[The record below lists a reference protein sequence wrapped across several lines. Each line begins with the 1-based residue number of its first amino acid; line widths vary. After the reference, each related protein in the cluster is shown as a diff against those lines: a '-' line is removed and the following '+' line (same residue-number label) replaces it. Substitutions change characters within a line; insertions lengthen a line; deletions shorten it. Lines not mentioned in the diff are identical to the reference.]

1 MSGTPPDYISGV
13 RSGGFTYTSGQAV
26 DVISGGVAYNMIFD
40 HGAYEYLDAF
50 GSATNNIVYKG
61 GEIDVEGKGA
71 YASGTIL
78 SGGLQSVTIG
88 AAYSTAVYAGGVE
101 DVSDSGTDTGSIIS
115 SGGGE
120 RVYSGGIDYT
130 ATVHKGGTVFIT
142 QGGLANGTTVNSG
155 GRIILAGDVLYDT
168 NFTATSGSAKAVGV
182 YKGGIETVTFTGVK
196 NSPYEK
202 IVNTATATGYDRS
215 YYKDGVLTFTED
227 RIGNEAGGSAVLGGG
242 SIGNLT
248 IASGGEE
255 IIGGKT
261 TVHSGGG
268 TYKFKFNN
276 ITVSNSLIGKGAKQ
290 IVESGNTALGT
301 TIAAGGQEIVKSGAT
316 ATGTIID
323 GGKLILDAS
332 AKLSESVMFEG
343 TGGELVVSGTTMPT
357 TTISGFGAGDEI
369 QLFDVV
375 YSAGATA
382 KVKTAGVV
390 TVTNGGVSYNLNIAG
405 ATVGQKFSF
414 DSNSVLTTTAPAQAA
429 VNGPAKMSF
438 LTPASTTSA
447 NEALPG
453 ATISTTAA
461 ARPNGWVHEPVTP
474 GAAYAL
480 LTSAQPSA
488 IIAPITF
495 SGGAAFR

>member
-1 MSGTPPDYISGV
+1 
-13 RSGGFTYTSGQAV
+13 
-26 DVISGGVAYNMIFD
+26 
-40 HGAYEYLDAF
+40 
-50 GSATNNIVYKG
+50 
-61 GEIDVEGKGA
+61 
-71 YASGTIL
+71 
-78 SGGLQSVTIG
+78 
-88 AAYSTAVYAGGVE
+88 
-101 DVSDSGTDTGSIIS
+101 
-115 SGGGE
+115 
-120 RVYSGGIDYT
+120 
-130 ATVHKGGTVFIT
+130 
-142 QGGLANGTTVNSG
+142 
-155 GRIILAGDVLYDT
+155 
-168 NFTATSGSAKAVGV
+168 
-182 YKGGIETVTFTGVK
+182 
-196 NSPYEK
+196 
-202 IVNTATATGYDRS
+202 
-215 YYKDGVLTFTED
+215 
-227 RIGNEAGGSAVLGGG
+227 
-242 SIGNLT
+242 
-248 IASGGEE
+248 
-255 IIGGKT
+255 
-261 TVHSGGG
+261 VHSGGG